1 MGTVLLY
8 KTNKMIQQL
17 IKEKKGPIIDVRTP
31 AEFMGGNA
39 ADSINI
45 PLQELPLRVAD
56 IKQMPAPYILCCA
69 SGGRSGQAQQF
80 LAQQSLECYNAG
92 SWLDVNYI
100 QSLK

>member
-1 MGTVLLY
+1 MSKIV
-8 KTNKMIQQL
+8 
-17 IKEKKGPIIDVRTP
+17 IDVRSQE
-31 AEFMGGNA
+31 EFMGGHVPGA
-39 ADSINI
+39 INI
-45 PLQELPLRVAD
+45 PLNIIPEKVNE
-56 IKQMPAPYILCCA
+56 IKAMGNGIILCCA